1 MKIAAITD
9 DGKSLSRHF
18 GRAQY
23 YLVATIE
30 DGRVTGQEL
39 RPKAGHHTFASH
51 EATVHHVSGLHG
63 FDPASRSRHGQMLA
77 TIQDCETVL
86 AGGMGQG
93 MYQNL
98 HEAGIRPVLTDLKDI
113 QEALRAFV
121 EGNLVERP
129 ERVH

>member
-23 YLVATIE
+23 FLVATIE
-30 DGRVTGQEL
+30 EGRVTGQEL
-39 RPKAGHHTFASH
+39 RPKAGHQTFAPH
-51 EATVHHVSGLHG
+51 EATVHHISSPHG
-63 FDPASRSRHGQMLA
+63 FDPASQRRHGQVLV

-98 HEAGIRPVLTDLKDI
+98 HAAGIRPILTDLKDI

-121 EGNLVERP
+121 EGRLVEHP